1 VVIPGHA
8 EGVSPEPMNTTQIFA
23 ALPRPHLSTVVFM
36 GSGLFAARSP
46 GMTKE
51 VHRAS
56 NE

>member
-1 VVIPGHA
+1 
-8 EGVSPEPMNTTQIFA
+8 MNTTQIFA

-36 GSGLFAARSP
+36 GSGFFAARSP

-51 VHRAS
+51 VHRAN